1 AQVLL
6 QPADLLADG
15 RLRAVNS
22 LAGAS
27 ETAGIDHRDETLQQL
42 EIEHFQS
49 PFPGAP
55 TTRFGR
61 ANDALR
67 ARQRRA
73 SGAPLMTLCDGAC
86 EGRTKA
92 QMAAHNTGAATS
104 GPSLLLFRFPSVDP
118 LTCDLP
124 GPRIED
130 QAHRLA
136 GAIVQKGKAGMVAT

>member
-1 AQVLL
+1 
-6 QPADLLADG
+6 
-15 RLRAVNS
+15 
-22 LAGAS
+22 
-27 ETAGIDHRDETLQQL
+27 GIDQPRRNSSTARDRALP
-42 EIEHFQS
+42 IS
-49 PFPGAP
+49 IS
-55 TTRFGR
+55 GR

-73 SGAPLMTLCDGAC
+73 SGAPLMTLCDVAC

-92 QMAAHNTGAATS
+92 QMAAHNTRAATS

-136 GAIVQKGKAGMVAT
+136 GAIVQKGKTGMVATVYEELAAR